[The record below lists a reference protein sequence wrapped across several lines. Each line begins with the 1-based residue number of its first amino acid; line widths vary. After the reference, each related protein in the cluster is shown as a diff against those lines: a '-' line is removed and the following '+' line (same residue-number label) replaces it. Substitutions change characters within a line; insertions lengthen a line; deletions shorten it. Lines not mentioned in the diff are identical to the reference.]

1 MRGIAVTATV
11 LILTSI
17 AALAQSPY
25 AGMHT
30 RSLRN

>member
-1 MRGIAVTATV
+1 MRAVGVAATV